1 MTLAR
6 ANLEV
11 EAAKES
17 KKPIETKYLCKE
29 EYVAKN
35 NTFVAI
41 GKPLGNGSYK
51 TAYETT
57 SLKTTDDKRITQEF
71 SSDQNLVIYRPFN
84 QKDLAPILN
93 KAEIQESVAK
103 GCETIQQVKIQED
116 LDGEKFLTGDRYSTD
131 FASLCEKP
139 DAPTLLERV
148 AIIKD
153 TAKGVKHIH
162 SKSYVHGDLK
172 PDNILVK
179 KDELGKYKGYL
190 ADFDIVYDCDDMNH
204 IYNEYYGKSHR
215 NGPAKNSDIVGLA
228 LSLGETVLGG
238 NFFGLFTRRNWRIL
252 FINTDYTTYS
262 QTLRLSVQ
270 DHIEKSLILEKGSLS
285 EYRSLDDLKK
295 CPELTAS
302 DKKDTLLQDI
312 EIMEKSA
319 ALIRSTI
326 SKDLYRNEL
335 SIDYFIQELEAIK
348 AS

>member
-1 MTLAR
+1 MF
-6 ANLEV
+6 NLF
-11 EAAKES
+11 
-17 KKPIETKYLCKE
+17 L
-29 EYVAKN
+29 
-35 NTFVAI
+35 
-41 GKPLGNGSYK
+41 
-51 TAYETT
+51 
-57 SLKTTDDKRITQEF
+57 D
-71 SSDQNLVIYRPFN
+71 SS
-84 QKDLAPILN
+84 
-93 KAEIQESVAK
+93 
-103 GCETIQQVKIQED
+103 
-116 LDGEKFLTGDRYSTD
+116 
-131 FASLCEKP
+131 
-139 DAPTLLERV
+139 
-148 AIIKD
+148 
-153 TAKGVKHIH
+153 
-162 SKSYVHGDLK
+162 
-172 PDNILVK
+172 LVK